1 MIVMSEIEI
10 LLRLV
15 LAVILG
21 GVIGLNRKRHSK
33 PAGLRTM
40 ALISLGCATFTL
52 IGIEAV
58 IQLAALQAGAE
69 SLTSSAMTGV
79 NLDSSRIIAGIV
91 GGVGFLGAGAIIQSR
106 GRIQGMT
113 SAASIWV
120 TATIGV
126 SVGLGL
132 YSLAVATTFL
142 AFVVLISNKC
152 GGHDEEYHED

>member
-132 YSLAVATTFL
+132 YTLAVATTFL

>member
-58 IQLAALQAGAE
+58 IQLAVLQAGAD
-69 SLTSSAMTGV
+69 SLTSSATTGV

-132 YSLAVATTFL
+132 YTLAVATTFL